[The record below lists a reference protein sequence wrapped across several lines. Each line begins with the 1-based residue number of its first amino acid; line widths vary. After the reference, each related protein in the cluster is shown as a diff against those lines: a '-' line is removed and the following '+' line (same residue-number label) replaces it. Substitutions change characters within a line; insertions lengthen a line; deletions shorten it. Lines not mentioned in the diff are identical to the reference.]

1 MHYIS
6 GDIEGMSGFG
16 HPGASN
22 DEILR
27 GHLSAAA
34 EGMHDAG
41 ETFVRLRTWH
51 GRPELPDYV
60 EIVRGNRTEDFDLPG
75 LTSEFSGLALVGS
88 HGLPPEHAFGHA
100 YRFTHM
106 VLNGRK
112 IGEITIQV
120 LLAATRGVPTVL
132 LAGSRGALEEVL
144 AVAPEAIT
152 VCTREGREGDEGE
165 MSVKVL
171 DEIRIAAA
179 EAVHSAGKIPPPV
192 LPDRFLFEVPMPSE
206 RAAEIAERLPDFHVR
221 RDGETVTI
229 ETSDFRDCY
238 RFLLKSFDCCDEAR
252 DP

>member
-22 DEILR
+22 DDVLR
-27 GHLSAAA
+27 AHLLAAA

-41 ETFVRLRTWH
+41 ETVIRLRTWH

-60 EIVRGNRTEDFDLPG
+60 EVVHGNRTEDFDLPG
-75 LTSEFSGLALVGS
+75 LTGDCSGLALVGF
-88 HGLPPEHAFGHA
+88 HGLAPDHAFGHA

-112 IGEITIQV
+112 IGEITVQV

-132 LAGSRGALEEVL
+132 LAGSRGAVEEVL
-144 AVAPEAIT
+144 AVAPEAVT
-152 VCTREGREGDEGE
+152 VCTREGRRGDEGP
-165 MSVKVL
+165 MDGKVL

-179 EAVHSAGKIPPPV
+179 EAVRSAGKIPPPV
-192 LPDRFLFEVPMPSE
+192 LPDRFLFEVPMRDE
-206 RAAEIAERLPDFHVR
+206 RAADVAERLPDFSVHREGPVVAV
-221 RDGETVTI
+221 DTP
-229 ETSDFRDCY
+229 DFPTCY
-238 RFLLKSFDCCDEAR
+238 RFLLKCFDCCDEAR
-252 DP
+252 D